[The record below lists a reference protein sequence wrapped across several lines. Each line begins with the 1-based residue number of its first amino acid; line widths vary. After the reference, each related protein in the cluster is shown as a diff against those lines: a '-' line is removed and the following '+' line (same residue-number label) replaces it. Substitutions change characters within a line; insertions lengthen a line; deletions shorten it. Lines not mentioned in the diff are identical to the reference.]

1 MAKKQEM
8 NIGTKIIIAAA
19 VLIGLSLVGSILAG
33 FILLFSGV
41 DTTITGGNT
50 AVITV
55 EGILVA
61 STKGSWDGTVTS
73 DDVIDFIEL
82 AEEDK
87 DIEAVMFV
95 INSPGGTAVASDEI
109 GRAVKSMEKPAVAVI
124 REVGASGAYWLAS
137 STDHVIANRMSI
149 TGSIGVIGSYLSFGK
164 FLEHW
169 NVTYNQMTAGQLKD
183 TGTPYRELSQRE
195 RAFLQEKL
203 DTIHEIFIETMATN
217 RNMSYDEMK
226 PLADGRYYLG
236 QEAYDVGLID
246 ELGGEQEALAWIE
259 TQIGKEAVPVHYE
272 KEVSFIDVLTHI
284 ETPSPLPGLDAD
296 ARVPMA
302 R

>member
-137 STDHVIANRMSI
+137 STDHVIAKQDVN
-149 TGSIGVIGSYLSFGK
+149 
-164 FLEHW
+164 
-169 NVTYNQMTAGQLKD
+169 
-183 TGTPYRELSQRE
+183 YR
-195 RAFLQEKL
+195 
-203 DTIHEIFIETMATN
+203 
-217 RNMSYDEMK
+217 
-226 PLADGRYYLG
+226 
-236 QEAYDVGLID
+236 
-246 ELGGEQEALAWIE
+246 
-259 TQIGKEAVPVHYE
+259 
-272 KEVSFIDVLTHI
+272 
-284 ETPSPLPGLDAD
+284 
-296 ARVPMA
+296 
-302 R
+302 